1 MDHTDNGEARMT
13 SSIVGVLGTALVL
26 FATRDVLPMFD
37 SLLLVLGVILIAGG
51 AAMGERARFARRQNA
66 AVK

>member
-1 MDHTDNGEARMT
+1 MT

-51 AAMGERARFARRQNA
+51 AAMGERARFARRQSA